1 MDARSKRA
9 LLRLL
14 IAGSISIRAASRRT
28 GINYETA
35 KAIFRK
41 YRLGGERANDQL
53 QVTRTENLDARTGED
68 TPMSTPEASPA
79 TINASSQSMNP
90 V

>member
-14 IAGSISIRAASRRT
+14 IAGSISIRAAARRT
-28 GINYETA
+28 NIKYETA

-41 YRLGGERANDQL
+41 YRLGRDDTDLQL
-53 QVTRTENLDARTGED
+53 QVTGADNQDVRT
-68 TPMSTPEASPA
+68 PIEAVPVIGNA
-79 TINASSQSMNP
+79 T
-90 V
+90 